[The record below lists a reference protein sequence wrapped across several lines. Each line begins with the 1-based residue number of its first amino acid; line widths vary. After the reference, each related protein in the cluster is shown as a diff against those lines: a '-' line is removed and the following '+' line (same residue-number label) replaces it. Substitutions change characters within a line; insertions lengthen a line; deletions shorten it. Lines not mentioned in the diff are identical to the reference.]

1 MKIALFTETYLPFIN
16 GVVTHVHMLKQT
28 FEEMGHEVLV
38 VTVGAEKQDEIIY
51 EDGVIYVP
59 GIYLKK
65 IYGYRVA
72 TPIDFKRKELVLDFE
87 PDIIHIH
94 NEFGI
99 AETGIR
105 AAKKLNVPLIYT
117 LHTEYDEF
125 LFYVS
130 LYGLKNITQSL
141 SLKYFKHFSDAADV
155 ILSPSPKAKNYIKKQ
170 GVDKEVIVIDNTV
183 DVEKYKKTEEKEAFR
198 KEFREKYK
206 LTDQT
211 KAFVFVGRIGDEKN
225 IMELID
231 NFTAC
236 DFPREKAVLFIIGKG
251 PQEEELKEKIKNNN
265 MEDRIIL
272 FGALPNTEIAKH
284 LYAMDYYTTG
294 SVSEMHSISML
305 EAMATG
311 LPALIKLDPPNKDQ
325 IKPGINGYQ
334 WKDQDEFKE
343 IFNQVLNYSPEEHR
357 KFKEAVLKYSAEN
370 DRFSQAEKLIDI
382 YQKAIDDKKN
392 NTNK

>member
-117 LHTEYDEF
+117 LHTEYDEL

-198 KEFREKYK
+198 K
-206 LTDQT
+206 
-211 KAFVFVGRIGDEKN
+211 V
-225 IMELID
+225 
-231 NFTAC
+231 
-236 DFPREKAVLFIIGKG
+236 
-251 PQEEELKEKIKNNN
+251 
-265 MEDRIIL
+265 
-272 FGALPNTEIAKH
+272 
-284 LYAMDYYTTG
+284 
-294 SVSEMHSISML
+294 
-305 EAMATG
+305 
-311 LPALIKLDPPNKDQ
+311 
-325 IKPGINGYQ
+325 
-334 WKDQDEFKE
+334 
-343 IFNQVLNYSPEEHR
+343 
-357 KFKEAVLKYSAEN
+357 
-370 DRFSQAEKLIDI
+370 
-382 YQKAIDDKKN
+382 
-392 NTNK
+392 